1 MPISRQKLLA
11 RPLPQDSAGAGPTTL
26 TPDWQLAV
34 KRIRLLAIAVIGLW
48 VFEGLLG
55 ILLFALAPEFFADRH
70 SIGLPNLF
78 WAVLP
83 SLAVLLIFRIQRV
96 PLRARAGIG
105 ITFVVLVCVLIA
117 VGEVNRPWWT
127 DGGRSQGLPW
137 VSVWLLLVPLVVPIP
152 VRKGVG
158 RALFLSGIPPVVLFT
173 GVTWF
178 DLPAAP
184 ITAYLDYFVPCLL
197 TSVLGAFI
205 ARMIHRLTRQ
215 VREAQRLG
223 SYHLEE
229 QIGSGGMGEVWRAR
243 HNMLVRPA
251 AIKLI
256 RPEKLAE
263 GVGEEQSSLIDRFQL
278 EAQATA
284 TLRSPHTVELYDFGM
299 AQDGTFF
306 YVMELLDGLDLEKLV
321 QRFGPV
327 RPSRVVFLMR
337 QMCESLADAHAN
349 GLLHR
354 DIKPANIYV
363 CRVGQRSD
371 FVKILDFG
379 LVRWTQV
386 SRESLALTADQAV
399 LGTPAFMAPEVVSG
413 EAGDHRLD
421 LYSLGCVGYWLL
433 TGSFVFQ
440 ADTPLAMAVA
450 HVKQEPVPPLKQS
463 ELEIPPDLDRIIMDC
478 LAKNPAD
485 RPQTAAIL
493 AARLADC
500 DFGEAW
506 SDRFARSWWDTH
518 LPVESHNP

>member
-1 MPISRQKLLA
+1 MPISRDKLLA
-11 RPLPQDSAGAGPTTL
+11 KPPPRDSADADLTAPTI
-26 TPDWQLAV
+26 DREFAV
-34 KRIRLLAIAVIGLW
+34 NRIRMLAIAVIGLW
-48 VFEGLLG
+48 VFERLLG
-55 ILLFALAPEFFADRH
+55 VLLFALAPEVFADRH
-70 SIGLPNLF
+70 SFGLPNLF

-83 SLAVLLIFRIQRV
+83 SLAIFLIFRFKRI
-96 PLRARAGIG
+96 PLPMRFGIG
-105 ITFVVLVCVLIA
+105 IAYVMLVCVLIA
-117 VGEVNRPWWT
+117 AGEVSKPWWT
-127 DGGRSQGLPW
+127 DGGRLPGLPW
-137 VSVWLLLVPLVVPIP
+137 VSVWLLLVPLVVPIRAP
-152 VRKGVG
+152 RGAG
-158 RALFLSGIPPVVLFT
+158 RAIVLSIIPPGVLFA

-178 DLPAAP
+178 GLPAAP
-184 ITAYLDYFVPCLL
+184 ITAYPDYFVPCLI

-256 RPEKLAE
+256 RPEKLTA
-263 GVGEEQSSLIDRFQL
+263 GVGEEQSSLVDRFQL

-299 AQDGTFF
+299 AEDGTFF
-306 YVMELLDGLDLEKLV
+306 YVMELLDGFDLEKLV
-321 QRFGPV
+321 QRVGPLQ
-327 RPSRVVFLMR
+327 PNRVVFLMK
-337 QMCESLADAHAN
+337 QICESLADAHAN
-349 GLLHR
+349 GLIHR

-379 LVRWTQV
+379 LVRWTQL
-386 SRESLALTADQAV
+386 SRDSLALTADQTM
-399 LGTPAFMAPEVVSG
+399 LGTPAFMAPELVSG
-413 EAGDHRLD
+413 EPGDHRLD

-433 TGSFVFQ
+433 TGGFVFP

-450 HVKQEPVPPLKQS
+450 HAKQEPVPPSKHS
-463 ELEIPPDLDRIIMDC
+463 ELQIPSDLDRIIMDC

-485 RPQTAAIL
+485 RPPSAADL
-493 AARLADC
+493 AARLDECDC
-500 DFGEAW
+500 GEAW
-506 SDRFARSWWDTH
+506 SDKFARSWWDTH
-518 LPVESHNP
+518 LPVKSFDT